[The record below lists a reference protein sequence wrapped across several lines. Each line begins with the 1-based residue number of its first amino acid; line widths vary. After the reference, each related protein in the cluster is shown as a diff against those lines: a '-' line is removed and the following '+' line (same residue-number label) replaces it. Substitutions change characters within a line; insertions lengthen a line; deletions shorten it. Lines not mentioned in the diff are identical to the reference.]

1 MHANGDGNIKIL
13 FFGDL
18 VGAPGRSTLQR
29 HLPSLKEKFKP
40 HYVIVNGENCAD
52 DGRGIT
58 PKHMQ
63 FFKRIGVDLVTSGNH
78 IFAKKDIYPYLASA
92 KDLIRP
98 ANFPGGCPG
107 VGVAVIAGGPAPLG
121 VVNLQGR
128 VFMREHLDCPFR
140 ALESILLYLKTRT
153 SSIIVDFHA
162 ETTSEKVSFA
172 HAFDGRV
179 SAVFGTHTHV
189 QTADDRILPG
199 GTAFITD
206 LGMGGALYS
215 SLGMKKDVIIHTLTT
230 QMPMKFEVETTGPMI
245 LCGVVIVI
253 DSKTGKAVSL
263 ERFQVRDEALDR
275 AGYPGE

>member
-1 MHANGDGNIKIL
+1 MHANIEGNIKVL

-29 HLPSLKEKFKP
+29 HLPRLKEKFNP
-40 HYVIVNGENCAD
+40 NYVIVNGENCAD

-78 IFAKKDIYPYLASA
+78 IFAKKEIYPYLASA
-92 KDLIRP
+92 KDLLRP
-98 ANFPGGCPG
+98 GNFPGSCPG
-107 VGVAVIAGGPAPLG
+107 LGVTVLTGGPAPLG

-140 ALESILLYLKTRT
+140 ALESTLLYLKTRT
-153 SSIIVDFHA
+153 SAIIVDFHA
-162 ETTSEKVSFA
+162 ETTSEKACFA
-172 HAFDGRV
+172 YAFDGKV

-206 LGMGGALYS
+206 LGMGGALNS
-215 SLGMKKDVIIHTLTT
+215 SLGMKKDIIIHTLTT
-230 QMPMKFEVETTGPMI
+230 QMPMKFEVEMAGPMI
-245 LCGVVIVI
+245 LSGVYVTIN
-253 DSKTGKAVSL
+253 SATGKAVSL
-263 ERFQVRDEALDR
+263 ERFQVCDEGLDR
-275 AGYPGE
+275 AAYPGE